1 MMVEQLPC
9 SLAIAVAAAA
19 AIIGPLLTMVLA
31 AAVTSAGAG
40 ESGSNT
46 KDTRKEAKGNRSK
59 NEGPPSV
66 PFYYVPM
73 KQNSQGILSADPP
86 FGDLL
91 KSLDKYRLDTSS
103 FLASLTRQ
111 HEVARRSEW
120 IMYGDRGDAPDNPL
134 LAARYR
140 DKIGR
145 VAECLESDY
154 LVLEELMQPFDV
166 TIGLTS
172 SDDEIVE
179 DALDVPDRNACRDED
194 KNVGE
199 KRYTSM
205 PGRRRGNDDDDG
217 SSYGSAAQIITHIIR
232 DWTQQGQGIRSS
244 LYSWCVD
251 MFDKYHFK
259 DTKQR
264 ELPVLV
270 PGSGLGRL
278 AYEISI
284 AGYAV
289 EANDVSI
296 AMVAVANRILNGHV
310 AAHSRKL
317 HPFCSDFL
325 VNEIDSDSRY
335 DSVPFPDLNVSP
347 GERLSCTLGDF
358 MKVYGSSQ
366 RKNQYGAIVT
376 CFFIDTATNIY
387 EYLAVIS
394 SSLCS
399 GGLWINVGPVQWHRN
414 ALVQPS
420 GNELKILIEGFGFEI
435 LTWSLD
441 KEGVNYRHDE
451 DHKSRYTKTEA
462 YLPIRFVARK
472 RSDRG
477 DRRQDIVHVIQE
489 LREMT
494 AADQRISTAYAS
506 SIAEEK
512 TEADK
517 INDENDLGGGFVFV
531 EQKAEGD
538 VGVTIEELS

>member
-1 MMVEQLPC
+1 MSDHHKKNMAPWPSHQLPC

-31 AAVTSAGAG
+31 AAVTSRCK
-40 ESGSNT
+40 SNH
-46 KDTRKEAKGNRSK
+46 RK

-66 PFYYVPM
+66 PFYYVPV
-73 KQNSQGILSADPP
+73 KQDSHGILSADPP

-91 KSLDKYRLDTSS
+91 KSLDKYRLDISS

-145 VAECLESDY
+145 VAECLENDY

-166 TIGLTS
+166 TIGLT
-172 SDDEIVE
+172 E
-179 DALDVPDRNACRDED
+179 DALDVPDRNACTRTSRDED
-194 KNVGE
+194 VEE

-217 SSYGSAAQIITHIIR
+217 SSYGSAAQIITHIVR

-251 MFDKYHFK
+251 MFDKYQHIK
-259 DTKQR
+259 DSKQR

-296 AMVAVANRILNGHV
+296 SMVAVANKILNGHI

-325 VNEIDSDSRY
+325 VNEVDSDLRY
-335 DSVPFPDLNVSP
+335 DSIAFPDVNVSP
-347 GERLSCTLGDF
+347 GERLSYTLGDF
-358 MKVYGSSQ
+358 INTYGYSQ
-366 RKNQYGAIVT
+366 RKNPYGAVVT

-394 SSLCS
+394 SCLCS

-420 GNELKILIEGFGFEI
+420 GNELKVLIEGFGFEI
-435 LTWSLD
+435 LTWSVD
-441 KEGVNYRHDE
+441 TGEGVNYRHDE

-477 DRRQDIVHVIQE
+477 DRRQDIVRVIQE

-506 SIAEEK
+506 SIAKEK

-517 INDENDLGGGFVFV
+517 SNDENDVGGGFVFV
-531 EQKAEGD
+531 EQEAEGD